1 MKEYCKK
8 YQKAI
13 LLALLFSLV
22 CFGFMLTNFTVTIDE
37 ETWLLGNEES
47 ALWLLQGRISIW
59 LFNLLFT
66 QGGNYAPFLWDFCA
80 VILWSISGIIFAYA
94 LLGGRNENQSHMFIF
109 LAYYSSLPYVV
120 GEILS
125 FSLFNLQIGLA
136 MVAVAIAFVFTMR
149 YWENGEKRVAI
160 WIFLLLLYSF
170 GTYQAMICVYVTAV
184 VAYCLLRVLDYNT
197 ENLGRNIVSSGIFCT
212 VSAIVYY
219 GVFLLIGHFV
229 GTAGYLTDN
238 YSGWA
243 GENPLLEVVKAVA
256 NVVRISFA
264 IPYKERYIYGGG
276 VICFVTAA
284 FVIYSIWRFFK
295 AQSAKERLSI
305 FFYSVALC
313 VAPFSLYIVL
323 ATSMTHGRMLLAL
336 PFAGAVEIVLI
347 LEALT
352 KRRLQIISFVAAG
365 LLLFFNARNMNMIFY
380 YSHLVYEKDCD
391 LTAMLMYDIE
401 KKGIDYHEK
410 PIAFIGMI
418 EEDSLP
424 IQKIDAL
431 GSSIFAWDEG
441 NNTRM
446 EDFIRTRGYAVETAD
461 AEKMQEALQ
470 ETENMQTWPQENSI
484 KELEDV
490 IVVYLSD
497 PTEQWYTVNGIV
509 H

>member
-1 MKEYCKK
+1 M
-8 YQKAI
+8 
-13 LLALLFSLV
+13 
-22 CFGFMLTNFTVTIDE
+22 
-37 ETWLLGNEES
+37 
-47 ALWLLQGRISIW
+47 
-59 LFNLLFT
+59 
-66 QGGNYAPFLWDFCA
+66 
-80 VILWSISGIIFAYA
+80 
-94 LLGGRNENQSHMFIF
+94 
-109 LAYYSSLPYVV
+109 
-120 GEILS
+120 
-125 FSLFNLQIGLA
+125 
-136 MVAVAIAFVFTMR
+136 
-149 YWENGEKRVAI
+149 
-160 WIFLLLLYSF
+160 
-170 GTYQAMICVYVTAV
+170 
-184 VAYCLLRVLDYNT
+184 
-197 ENLGRNIVSSGIFCT
+197 
-212 VSAIVYY
+212 
-219 GVFLLIGHFV
+219 
-229 GTAGYLTDN
+229 
-238 YSGWA
+238 
-243 GENPLLEVVKAVA
+243 
-256 NVVRISFA
+256 
-264 IPYKERYIYGGG
+264 
-276 VICFVTAA
+276 ICFVTAA

-490 IVVYLSD
+490 IVVYLSE

>member
-1 MKEYCKK
+1 MKEYCKQ
-8 YQKAI
+8 YQKPI
-13 LLALLFSLV
+13 LLALVFSLV

-47 ALWLLQGRISIW
+47 ILWLLQGRVSIW
-59 LFNLLFT
+59 LFDLLFT
-66 QGGNYAPFLWDFCA
+66 QGGNFCPFLWDFCA
-80 VILWSISGIIFAYA
+80 VLLWNISGIIFAYA
-94 LLGGRNENQSHMFIF
+94 LFGKRQVKQLYTFFF

-136 MVAVAIAFVFTMR
+136 MVAVAVAFIWTTK
-149 YWENGEKRVAI
+149 YWESKSKSTIIG
-160 WIFLLLLYSF
+160 IFLLLLYAF

-184 VAYCLLRVLDYNT
+184 VAYCLLQVLDGHT
-197 ENLGRNIVSSGIFCT
+197 DTLGKKIISSGIFCAF
-212 VSAIVYY
+212 SAVVYY
-219 GVFLLIGHFV
+219 AIYLLIGCFV

-238 YSGWA
+238 YSGWSS
-243 GENPLLEVVKAVA
+243 ENLLLEVVKSIA
-256 NVVRISFA
+256 NVARISFA

-295 AQSAKERLSI
+295 AKSVKGKLSV

-347 LEALT
+347 LEALE
-352 KRRLQIISFVAAG
+352 RRRVQIASVIIAG
-365 LLLFFNARNMNMIFY
+365 LLLFFNARNMNLIFY
-380 YSHLVYEKDCD
+380 YSYLTYEKDCD
-391 LTAMLMYDIE
+391 LAAMIMYDM
-401 KKGIDYHEK
+401 KKQGIDYHTK
-410 PIAFIGMI
+410 SIAFIGMI
-418 EEDSLP
+418 EEDPLP

-446 EDFIRTRGYAVETAD
+446 EDFIRTRGYTIEAAD
-461 AEKMQEALQ
+461 AEKLQEAVQ
-470 ETENMQTWPQENSI
+470 ATDTMQTWPQENSI

-490 IVVYLSD
+490 IVVYLSE
-497 PTEQWYTVNGIV
+497 PTEQWYTVNGV
-509 H
+509 EK